1 MKIKQIITVAL
12 SSILFAACNGGGGSY
27 QSKPNNFPQI
37 DCDAYAYYNQNIV
50 DNPPRIKGDLS
61 VTPVAP
67 SPFGT
72 DSAVSFLNSG
82 SGNLGVS
89 LAMTGLSSTY
99 SATDWLYDYYARTLN
114 TTSSTPLPPGVCTTL
129 DTFEVGSI
137 YRGAV
142 MYWSNCQAPV
152 ENGTMYF
159 SADYQIIEST
169 GVTITTGKLSFTC
182 PVESSNQV
190 QNIPA
195 DMRAFSSKRQ

>member
-1 MKIKQIITVAL
+1 MKIKQIVTVAL
-12 SSILFAACNGGGGSY
+12 SSILFTACNGGGGSY

-37 DCDAYAYYNQNIV
+37 DCNAYAYYNQ
-50 DNPPRIKGDLS
+50 DGGQQEPRIKGNLS

-67 SPFGT
+67 SPYGT
-72 DSAVSFLNSG
+72 DSSVSFLNSG

-89 LAMTGLSSTY
+89 LGMTGLSSTY
-99 SATDWLYDYYARTLN
+99 SGAFWLYDYYARTLN
-114 TTSSTPLPPGVCTTL
+114 TTSSTPLPAGVCTTL

-137 YRGAV
+137 YKGAV
-142 MYWSNCQAPV
+142 MYWTNCQAPV

-169 GVTITTGKLSFTC
+169 GATITTGKLSFTC
-182 PVESSNQV
+182 SVESSNQV

-195 DMRAFSSKRQ
+195 EMRAFSSKR